1 MGAGR
6 RPALFLWEGKAVIK
20 YYVTVLAVAAVT
32 AVAVPIGAQED
43 FDLEQEVTLCAGC
56 HGESGIP
63 VAPDYP
69 IIWGQEYFYILT
81 QLRDY
86 GAGRRQH
93 EIMTGIASKYSR
105 KQATL
110 LAEHF
115 SKLAWPDVFNE
126 AKEGDRETSEVA
138 SSAGQCN
145 ACHGRWGGNSNVP
158 RVAGQQAG
166 YLDKTMLDFKNE
178 IRLNAPDKI
187 STMSKFD
194 DDTIAAL
201 ARHLASVRLLS
212 GQ

>member
-1 MGAGR
+1 
-6 RPALFLWEGKAVIK
+6 VIK
-20 YYVTVLAVAAVT
+20 NFVTVLGVVALT
-32 AVAVPIGAQED
+32 SVAVPSEARED
-43 FDLEQEVTLCAGC
+43 FDLEKEVKVCASC

-69 IIWGQEYFYILT
+69 IIWGQEYFYVLT

-86 GAGRRQH
+86 AAGRRQH

-115 SKLAWPDVFNE
+115 SKLAWPYVFNE
-126 AKEGDRETSEVA
+126 AKEGDREISEVA

-158 RVAGQQAG
+158 RVAGQQTG
-166 YLDKTMLDFKNE
+166 YLEKTMLDFKNE
-178 IRLNAPDKI
+178 RRLNAPDKI
-187 STMSKFD
+187 STMSKSD

-201 ARHLASVRLLS
+201 ARHLASVRLLT